1 MALKYRYNIA
11 RKIIDWFVEWMIRLD
26 IAPQYY
32 YLLTVP
38 GRKTGLPR
46 TKPVALVEEGGRK
59 WLVAPYGEVH
69 WVLNARAAGK
79 VTITRGGYAQEFSIN
94 ELKVK
99 ERAFVLKQ
107 YITLFPIT
115 RPYFDARPSDP
126 VERFISEAQWRPVF
140 QMQNEQ
146 DGRPYEHQRK

>member
-1 MALKYRYNIA
+1 MALKYRYNIT
-11 RKIIDWFVEWMIRLD
+11 RKIVDWFVQWLIRLD
-26 IAPQYY
+26 LAPEYY

-46 TKPVALVEEGGRK
+46 TKPVALVEERGQK
-59 WLVAPYGEVH
+59 WLVAPYGEVN

-79 VTITRGGYAQEFSIN
+79 VIITRGGYSEEFSIS
-94 ELKVK
+94 ELKLK
-99 ERAFVLKQ
+99 ERASVLKQ

-126 VERFISEAQWRPVF
+126 VERFIPEAQWRPVF
-140 QMQNEQ
+140 QMQNEPN
-146 DGRPYEHQRK
+146 GRTYEHQKK